1 MAAKR
6 LDASFPQDVELL
18 GTDAMVGGAGF
29 VAGDDLEITARVSNS
44 GGALP
49 KPGDPFGTVRVKA
62 GAPKPVALSLDH
74 VTP

>member
-1 MAAKR
+1 LAAKR

-62 GAPKPVALSLDH
+62 GATKPVALSLDH